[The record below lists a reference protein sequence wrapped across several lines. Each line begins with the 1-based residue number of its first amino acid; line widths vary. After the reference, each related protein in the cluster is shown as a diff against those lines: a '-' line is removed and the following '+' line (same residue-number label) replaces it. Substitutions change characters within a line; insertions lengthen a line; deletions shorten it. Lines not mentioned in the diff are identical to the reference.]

1 MKLYVYP
8 TAPNPAKVR
17 LYLAEKASA
26 GTTIPLAETL
36 IDLRAQEQNSPE
48 HTARSYFQTVPV
60 LELDDGRYLTESLTI
75 MEYLEELY
83 PTPPLIGR
91 TPLERALVRQTERI
105 AETRVLNPLVRLI
118 HATGSPRGLPPS
130 QEIAESSRPVLAKG
144 LAYFEAL
151 FADGRAY
158 AAGGQ
163 PSIADCTLAAALN
176 FGRVHGFELDLG
188 LKYLTDWEIAYR
200 ARLSSTGLL
209 V

>member
-8 TAPNPAKVR
+8 TAPNPTKVR
-17 LYLAEKASA
+17 LYLAEKAAA
-26 GTTIPLAETL
+26 GTAIPLAETL
-36 IDLRAQEQNSPE
+36 VDLRAQEQNSPE

-83 PTPPLIGR
+83 PVPPLIGR

-105 AETRVLNPLVRLI
+105 AETRVLNPLARFI
-118 HATGSPRGLPPS
+118 HAARSPRGLPPS
-130 QEIAESSRPVLAKG
+130 QEIAESARPVLAKG

-176 FGRVHGFELDLG
+176 FGRAYGFELDPG
-188 LKYLTDWEIAYR
+188 LRYLAHWETAYR
-200 ARLSSTGLL
+200 ARLAGFGNLL
-209 V
+209 